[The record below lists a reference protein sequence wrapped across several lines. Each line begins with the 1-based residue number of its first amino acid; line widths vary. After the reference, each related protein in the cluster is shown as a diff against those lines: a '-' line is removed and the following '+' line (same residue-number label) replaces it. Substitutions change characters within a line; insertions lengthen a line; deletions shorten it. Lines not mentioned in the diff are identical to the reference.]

1 MGNIWQAALLGTAAG
16 CIGTG
21 LGGLIISLLR
31 TPKSRTLSFVLAFSG
46 GIMLAVIFQDLIP
59 EALAYGNL
67 SVLLYGIVLGCGF
80 LYLLDQFIPHIQV
93 SAVGNHSKKTMRLI
107 RTSILIGLGIALH
120 NLPEGLA
127 IGAGYAAS
135 ESLGIGLALILAL
148 HDAPEGLAMAGPM
161 KAAGLS
167 PLRIVATCAAAGL
180 PTGLG
185 ALIGAYLG
193 SVSEVFLSAA
203 LGFAAGAMLYLVFDE
218 LIPIAQELDEQ
229 NSATFGALT
238 GLVLGIIFLELI

>member
-1 MGNIWQAALLGTAAG
+1 MQLSPVG
-16 CIGTG
+16 
-21 LGGLIISLLR
+21 
-31 TPKSRTLSFVLAFSG
+31 SRWKIANYTWHNLFVLIGSIYPPHSG
-46 GIMLAVIFQDLIP
+46 I
-59 EALAYGNL
+59 
-67 SVLLYGIVLGCGF
+67 GCG
-80 LYLLDQFIPHIQV
+80 QSQQE
-93 SAVGNHSKKTMRLI
+93 N
-107 RTSILIGLGIALH
+107 
-120 NLPEGLA
+120 
-127 IGAGYAAS
+127 
-135 ESLGIGLALILAL
+135 
-148 HDAPEGLAMAGPM
+148 DAPDQNQHFNRAGNS
-161 KAAGLS
+161 AAQSAGRVSYRSWIRCVREFRYRLSSNPRSPWRAGRISNGRTGLS